1 MKLKLFGVLCVLL
14 STLATAELYSN
25 KLENTPEET
34 RNLCIIFAHEPS
46 MIDYESAENYVN
58 AKIDEREELIAA
70 NEEAKEAF
78 RKKAK
83 ETLEARRAAYARQN
97 QQQSYIPEAEPV
109 TTESPQTGSAG
120 TYELTAYIA
129 TGNTCANGE
138 YPTAGYTIASNTLP
152 LGTRVY
158 IEGIGERVVE
168 DRGGMAGNVID
179 VFVSSYDEAIQFGRQ
194 TGEVYILED

>member
-14 STLATAELYSN
+14 STIATAELYSN
-25 KLENTPEET
+25 KLENTPQET
-34 RNLCIIFAHEPS
+34 RNLCVIFAQEPS

-70 NEEAKEAF
+70 SEEAKEVF
-78 RKKAK
+78 RERSK
-83 ETLEARRAAYARQN
+83 ETLEARRAAYARRI
-97 QQQSYIPEAEPV
+97 QQQSYIPEAAPV

-129 TGNTCANGE
+129 TGNACANGE
-138 YPTAGYTIASNTLP
+138 YPTVGYTIASNTLP

-158 IEGIGERVVE
+158 IEGLGERVVE

-194 TGEVYILED
+194 TGEVYILDD

>member
-25 KLENTPEET
+25 KLENTPQET
-34 RNLCIIFAHEPS
+34 RNLCVIFAQEPS

-70 NEEAKEAF
+70 REEVKETF
-78 RKKAK
+78 REQAK
-83 ETLEARRAAYARQN
+83 ETLEARRAAYARRI

-109 TTESPQTGSAG
+109 STETPQTGSAG

-129 TGNTCANGE
+129 TGNTCTNGE

-158 IEGIGERVVE
+158 IEGLGERVVE

-194 TGEVYILED
+194 TGEVYILDE

>member
-14 STLATAELYSN
+14 STIATAELYSN
-25 KLENTPEET
+25 KLQNTPQET
-34 RNLCIIFAHEPS
+34 RNLCVIFAQEPS
-46 MIDYESAENYVN
+46 MIDYESAENYVTARIN
-58 AKIDEREELIAA
+58 TKKRIVAEHEETKETFREQ
-70 NEEAKEAF
+70 AKENV
-78 RKKAK
+78 
-83 ETLEARRAAYARQN
+83 EARKAAYARRVRQN
-97 QQQSYIPEAEPV
+97 SYISAPQP